1 MVFKSNDEVFA
12 SRSQL
17 DEDGID
23 EIREGERKADDSPAP
38 EIRQQICKEHVVLH
52 FCYYYS
58 NVLLLRDLGKQ
69 DDYVSAKLI
78 S

>member
-12 SRSQL
+12 PRSQL

-38 EIRQQICKEHVVLH
+38 EISHQICMEHVLH

-58 NVLLLRDLGKQ
+58 NALLLRDLGKQ